1 MRPPR
6 CYVCH
11 RDHRNF
17 PDDGGDYF
25 TLIYFGPDE
34 DAKMGPS
41 RVLAKLERSGHPS
54 NAVWF
59 CRDHA
64 AVAHEHEDLS
74 RDEGLAA
81 IRKQLSENPDG

>member
-11 RDHRNF
+11 RDHQNF
-17 PDDGGDYF
+17 PDDGQDYF
-25 TLIYFGPDE
+25 TLIYFGATE

-41 RVLAKLERSGHPS
+41 RVLAELERSGHPS

-59 CRDHA
+59 CRDHT
-64 AVAHEHEDLS
+64 AVAREYEDFS

-81 IRKQLSENPDG
+81 ILKRCSGNPGG